1 MASVADLK
9 PPRLVAGR
17 ERGTIRSL
25 TQYHRES
32 VVRKLD
38 GGGSGGSGG
47 EGINYPPESDPEQG
61 DAPDFPDG
69 ATGTTGAIGGTGAA
83 GADGAAVPT
92 STIGRRTFTV
102 QAEDV
107 AQNARTVRVRYTVVP
122 VCAGEL
128 ATVYVAGGKI
138 VGGPDTG
145 DAYTGTLRGGG
156 TGDVIVGTA
165 GADDLAGAGGG
176 GDTASVGSGADELRG
191 DAGDDVMRGDAGNDT
206 LNGGTGSNRLLSG
219 TGFDT
224 CTPKSSTRRSCEG

>member
-1 MASVADLK
+1 M
-9 PPRLVAGR
+9 
-17 ERGTIRSL
+17 
-25 TQYHRES
+25 
-32 VVRKLD
+32 
-38 GGGSGGSGG
+38 
-47 EGINYPPESDPEQG
+47 
-61 DAPDFPDG
+61 
-69 ATGTTGAIGGTGAA
+69 TGAIGGTGAA

-138 VGGPDTG
+138 VGGPDSG

-156 TGDVIVGTA
+156 T
-165 GADDLAGAGGG
+165 
-176 GDTASVGSGADELRG
+176 DTASGGSGADELRG

-206 LNGGTGSNRLLSG
+206 LNGGTGSNRLLGG

>member
-1 MASVADLK
+1 VADLK
-9 PPRLVAGR
+9 PPRLVAGG

-176 GDTASVGSGADELRG
+176 ADTASVGSGADELRG

-206 LNGGTGSNRLLSG
+206 LNGGTGSNRLLGG